1 MLQAGKVAL
10 GQLSVG
16 GSEKLVAIKP
26 CGKGLLLET
35 LRYADEVRKGQAFF
49 AEIDDT
55 KPKKKLLDLPKTLM
69 SLNRRVHSSIQAHQ
83 QEGQVEA
90 NKAIIEDTGDGQSE
104 AGHPPVLPI
113 SGQSTED
120 AG

>member
-49 AEIDDT
+49 AEIDDA
-55 KPKKKLLDLPKTLM
+55 KPKKKLLDLPKTLIEQK
-69 SLNRRVHSSIQAHQ
+69 SALFDSSSSTRRPSRSQ
-83 QEGQVEA
+83 QG
-90 NKAIIEDTGDGQSE
+90 NYR
-104 AGHPPVLPI
+104 GHGRRPIRSWPPPCL
-113 SGQSTED
+113 TD
-120 AG
+120 